1 MKHKIKRIIQKIG
14 IFLVKKFHHSGRE
27 KLTKT
32 EIEASIVF
40 TKLLLDPKTDL
51 LISPLSSKYY
61 LKNDD
66 RKLLVVLSNMNISII
81 NHIFGYDVSIPV
93 HMHERLR
100 STFNDE
106 VENRRQKMEDE
117 YRNNVIHNLQ
127 KVIKSLKNEE
137 K

>member
-14 IFLVKKFHHSGRE
+14 IFLVKKFHHYGRE

-32 EIEASIVF
+32 EKEASIVF

-61 LKNDD
+61 LKNGDK
-66 RKLLVVLSNMNISII
+66 KLLVVLSNMNISII

-93 HMHERLR
+93 YMYERLR
-100 STFNDE
+100 SIFNDE
-106 VENRRQKMEDE
+106 VGNRRQKMEDE

-127 KVIKSLKNEE
+127 KVIKSL
-137 K
+137 